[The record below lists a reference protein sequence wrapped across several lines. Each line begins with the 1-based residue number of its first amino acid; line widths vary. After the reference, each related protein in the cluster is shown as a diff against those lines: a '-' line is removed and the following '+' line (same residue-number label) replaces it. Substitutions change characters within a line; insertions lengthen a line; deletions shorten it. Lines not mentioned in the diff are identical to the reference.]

1 VTRVLSAFVLILVV
15 CGIILFLPFFVTFF
29 LAEVAAA
36 LAFVEYVGLARAS
49 GIEIPRIPAA
59 VATLV
64 TVAVIPWAPGALL
77 VVLMAAGLVLSVT
90 ILADGPNDGVLSRL
104 GIAVFAVIYIGLPLG
119 SLAAVQLQ
127 VGREALLLLLT
138 TVMVSDTAQYY
149 GGRLFGRR
157 KLAPAIS
164 PKKTVEGAAC
174 GILAA
179 SVVFF
184 WFAALVFPQ
193 MGVVGRVFLGVTL
206 ASLGIGGDLFESCI
220 KRSSGVK
227 DSSQL
232 IPGHGGVLDRIDA
245 LLFAGPVYYTVV
257 VYLAGVLP

>member
-1 VTRVLSAFVLILVV
+1 MTRVLSAVALIAVV
-15 CGIILFLPFFVTFF
+15 CGSILFLPAFATFL
-29 LAEVAAA
+29 LAEIVAA

-49 GIEIPRIPAA
+49 GVEISRIPAA
-59 VATLV
+59 VATLA
-64 TVAVIPWAPGALL
+64 TLAVVSWAPDTLL
-77 VVLMAAGLVLSVT
+77 VVLMAVGLALSAAS
-90 ILADGPNDGVLSRL
+90 LAEGLNDRALST
-104 GIAVFAVIYIGLPLG
+104 LG
-119 SLAAVQLQ
+119 SLVAVQLQ

-149 GGRLFGRR
+149 GGRFFGRR
-157 KLAPAIS
+157 KLAPVVS
-164 PKKTVEGAAC
+164 PKKTVEGAVF
-174 GILAA
+174 GIVAA

-184 WFAALVFPQ
+184 WWGQLGFPQ
-193 MGVVGRVFLGVTL
+193 MGVVGTIFLGVTL

-220 KRSSGVK
+220 KRSAGAK

-245 LLFAGPVYYTVV
+245 LLFAGPVYYTVI

>member
-1 VTRVLSAFVLILVV
+1 VTRVLSAVALIAVV
-15 CGIILFLPFFVTFF
+15 CGSILFLPAFATFL
-29 LAEVAAA
+29 LAEIVAA

-49 GIEIPRIPAA
+49 GVEISRIPAA
-59 VATLV
+59 VATLA
-64 TVAVIPWAPGALL
+64 TLAVVSWAPDTLL
-77 VVLMAAGLVLSVT
+77 VVLMAVGLALSAAS
-90 ILADGPNDGVLSRL
+90 LAEGLNDRALSRL
-104 GIAVFAVIYIGLPLG
+104 GISTFGVIYIGLPLG
-119 SLAAVQLQ
+119 SLVAVQLQ

-149 GGRLFGRR
+149 GGRFFGRR
-157 KLAPAIS
+157 KLAPVVS
-164 PKKTVEGAAC
+164 PKKTVEGAVF
-174 GILAA
+174 GIVAA

-184 WFAALVFPQ
+184 WWGQLVFPQ
-193 MGVVGRVFLGVTL
+193 MGVVGTIFLGVTL

-220 KRSSGVK
+220 KRSAGAK

-245 LLFAGPVYYTVV
+245 LLFAGPVYYTVI